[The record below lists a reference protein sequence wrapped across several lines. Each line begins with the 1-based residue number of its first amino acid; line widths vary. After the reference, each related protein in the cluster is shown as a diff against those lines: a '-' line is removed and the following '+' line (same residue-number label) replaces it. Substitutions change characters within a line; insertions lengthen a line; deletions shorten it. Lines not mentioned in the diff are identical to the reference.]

1 MKSLIIIDFQNDFC
15 QPSGSLYVKGAE
27 DAKKGIIS
35 YIQKNSEKFNQIIY
49 TKDWH
54 TPEDESFKKNG
65 GIWPVHCLQNSEGAE
80 VDKELYEELKKYDI
94 PTQIF
99 NKGTTYTHEEYGA
112 FENIKKKENDLND
125 IKNAIFCN
133 YGYDSEIHID
143 NNNIVI
149 CGLAGDFCVMES
161 IKNLMK
167 HWKFNIEIY

>member
-65 GIWPVHCLQNSEGAE
+65 GTWPVHCLQNSEGAE
-80 VDKELYEELKKYDI
+80 VDKELLCG
-94 PTQIF
+94 F
-99 NKGTTYTHEEYGA
+99 AFRA
-112 FENIKKKENDLND
+112 FED
-125 IKNAIFCN
+125 I
-133 YGYDSEIHID
+133 
-143 NNNIVI
+143 
-149 CGLAGDFCVMES
+149 
-161 IKNLMK
+161 
-167 HWKFNIEIY
+167 